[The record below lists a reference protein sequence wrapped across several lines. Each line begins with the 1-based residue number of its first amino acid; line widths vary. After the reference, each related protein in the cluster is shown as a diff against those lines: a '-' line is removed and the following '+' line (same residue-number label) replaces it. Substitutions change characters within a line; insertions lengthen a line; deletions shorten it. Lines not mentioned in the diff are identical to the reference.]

1 MDRSGIGRDNSND
14 CILVDSVPSQAN
26 RLEEHALRCK
36 AEFGLPDIKVH
47 FNGLEGEDSVSV
59 FQAPHRVFDALLM
72 GSELEGVPF
81 RRSEV
86 GQRLINVT
94 VKNANALL
102 KHALLTLLLGG
113 WDSRRKNGAFRLAG
127 ALTLELLAVDAQ
139 VGVTS
144 ESRIDPKGIISQA

>member
-1 MDRSGIGRDNSND
+1 M
-14 CILVDSVPSQAN
+14 VDSVPSQAN

-47 FNGLEGEDSVSV
+47 FNRLEGEDSVSV

-81 RRSEV
+81 RRREV

-127 ALTLELLAVDAQ
+127 ALTLELLAVAAQ